1 MCVCVFVKLVFVCAF
16 QPMVFMCLYLS
27 LSVLL
32 CCAFMYM
39 HLYVYMNI
47 HMCNEVN
54 ASVVSIHMYV
64 LNEGVVY

>member
-1 MCVCVFVKLVFVCAF
+1 MCLLSLCLYVPFSLC
-16 QPMVFMCLYLS
+16 VFMCLYLS

-32 CCAFMYM
+32 CCEFMYM